1 MINRLSIPKML
12 SLSIVLWSSISILY
26 EFSVIGLYNRDFD
39 PYIVLE
45 SALILSTI
53 VSFPFVMA
61 LRVTYVLKLMNS
73 YFEWKSFWG
82 NKIQIS
88 FSEIENIHL
97 GQVLSVRYI
106 KISSRGKLIYI
117 PLLFT
122 NNSEVVDC
130 FSNALKFENF

>member
-1 MINRLSIPKML
+1 ML
-12 SLSIVLWSSISILY
+12 FLSIVFWSSISILY

-39 PYIVLE
+39 VYVVFE

-53 VSFPFVMA
+53 VSFPFVIA
-61 LRVTYVLKLMNS
+61 FRVTYVLKLMNS

-82 NKIQIS
+82 NKIQIN
-88 FSEIENIHL
+88 FSEIENIRL
-97 GQVLSVRYI
+97 GKILSVRYL
-106 KISSRGKLIYI
+106 KIFSRGKLIYI

-130 FSNALKFENF
+130 FLNTLKFEKF